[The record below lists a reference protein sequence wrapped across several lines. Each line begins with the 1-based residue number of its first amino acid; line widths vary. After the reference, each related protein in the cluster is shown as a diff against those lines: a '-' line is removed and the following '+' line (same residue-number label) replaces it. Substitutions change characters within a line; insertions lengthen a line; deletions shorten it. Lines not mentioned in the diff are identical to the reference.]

1 MNHEIPDGQ
10 AGFRKDRGTR
20 DQIASIYWIIKK
32 AREFQKNTDP
42 EMETASLASPA
53 LAGGFLTTGAP
64 GKPNVAYISLF
75 ICQKSVESIKAR
87 VNSNMNYGFGW

>member
-1 MNHEIPDGQ
+1 M
-10 AGFRKDRGTR
+10 
-20 DQIASIYWIIKK
+20 
-32 AREFQKNTDP
+32 
-42 EMETASLASPA
+42 SLASPA